1 MLHREITTIRSF
13 RNNENSI
20 DMDNKFTWPPLY
32 EELAKA
38 LLRYKEDRTALGQWI
53 YEDLGKVTR
62 TDGQSLVAYLK
73 QKDGSRI
80 IDIDPFSVFAIFN
93 RSTSWENRTE
103 LLNHFKKYFGLT
115 KDIPTDFNGIPTV
128 DPRRSFFFSWKS
140 DNSKVIHDL
149 WQLFEEVIS
158 DHDISEA
165 FDQVLENGMPKYSL
179 TMCLF
184 WICPEKY
191 LALDS
196 RNRSYLESFGFPNE
210 FPKFNYDEY
219 SNLMTKVQK
228 KINNGDVPC
237 SSFLEL
243 SLCAWKTATTS
254 PNVWMWSGGTETFLQ
269 DTLKVGS
276 SAKGLVDFKAC
287 DSKESLRKAYRAAA
301 GNTDVKIPN
310 SYWDFMSRVKPN
322 DIVVVFSSQKQSGSQ
337 FHLLYGWGRFTSE
350 CFYKNEEENPL
361 QRTVEWNIPYLKT
374 PVIDKKTKNSI
385 FFHLVEGIE
394 ADNIIRLLGINC
406 DGGAPRNSINPNYWL
421 VGYTFGS
428 NSSQFDRF
436 IKSSIW
442 EGHFNDDSTNDQNLL
457 KQAKT
462 IKKGDVLILKSTS
475 TKGAKHDQPFLRVKA
490 VAVVLSDVNSS
501 KNDGYTSCVCNVQ
514 YYGVKDSDFDNPV
527 LASYRKTIHLADDK
541 AKPLV
546 DYANSLINP
555 THMPQLKYKEYIEL
569 LTEAHNLVLTGA
581 PGTGKTY
588 MAQAIAEEMGAVTK
602 FVQFHPAYDY
612 TDFVEGLRPIEKGD
626 GQMGFERKDGVFK
639 EFCRE
644 AIKNL
649 IDSEKSIESLTKEM
663 SWQEK
668 LDRFVED
675 AIEEGTKFKTVNGS
689 EFIISEI
696 KGHSIVIYNEQNEKT
711 TQVAINA
718 DEILELLTNEVPL
731 NIVRDIRNY
740 FNRKFGTQ
748 PDSYAFVITKAIRA
762 MKQKMPVVEANKI
775 DRKPFVF
782 IIDEINR
789 GEASKIFGELFYA
802 IDPGYRGKKDHLV
815 QTQYQNLVPETDTF
829 AKGFYVPEN
838 VYILATM
845 NDIDR
850 SVESMDFAMRRRF
863 AWKEVTPTDTEDML
877 DTLSCAKEAKATMNR
892 LNNVIAETEGLG
904 AAYMIGPSYF
914 LKLGENGGDFGK
926 LWKMDIEPLLKE
938 YLRGFRKADEII
950 DRFSKAFFNVKEK
963 TEDEAELIDEN

>member
-1 MLHREITTIRSF
+1 
-13 RNNENSI
+13 
-20 DMDNKFTWPPLY
+20 MDSKFTWVPLY
-32 EELAKA
+32 EELAQA
-38 LLRYKEDRTALGQWI
+38 LLRYKEDRTELVEWI

-62 TDGQSLVAYLK
+62 SDGQSLVAYLK
-73 QKDGSRI
+73 QKDGSKI
-80 IDIDPFSVFAIFN
+80 LDIDPFSVFAIFN
-93 RSTSWENRTE
+93 RNTSWGNRTE
-103 LLNHFKKYFGLT
+103 LLNHFKKKLGLT
-115 KDIPTDFNGIPTV
+115 LDIPTDFNGIPTV
-128 DPRRSFFFSWKS
+128 DARRSFFFSWKS

-149 WQLFEEVIS
+149 WQLFEKVISNHNIS

-196 RNRSYLESFGFPNE
+196 KNRSYLNSFGFPND
-210 FPKFNYDEY
+210 FPKFNYQEY
-219 SNLMTKVQK
+219 SDLLAKVQK
-228 KINNGDVPC
+228 KINNGDIPC
-237 SSFLEL
+237 SSFLDI
-243 SLCAWKTATTS
+243 SFRAWKTTTTT
-254 PNVWMWSGGTETFLQ
+254 PNVWMWNGGTETFLQ

-287 DSKESLRKAYRAAA
+287 DSKESLRNAYRAAA

-310 SYWDFMSRVKPN
+310 AYWDFMSRVKPN

-350 CFYKNEEENPL
+350 CFYKNEDDNPL

-374 PVIDKKTKNSI
+374 PVIDKKTKNSM

-394 ADNIIRLLGINC
+394 ADNIIRLLGIHSE
-406 DGGAPRNSINPNYWL
+406 RLS
-421 VGYTFGS
+421 
-428 NSSQFDRF
+428 
-436 IKSSIW
+436 SSI
-442 EGHFNDDSTNDQNLL
+442 
-457 KQAKT
+457 
-462 IKKGDVLILKSTS
+462 
-475 TKGAKHDQPFLRVKA
+475 
-490 VAVVLSDVNSS
+490 
-501 KNDGYTSCVCNVQ
+501 
-514 YYGVKDSDFDNPV
+514 
-527 LASYRKTIHLADDK
+527 
-541 AKPLV
+541 
-546 DYANSLINP
+546 INP
-555 THMPQLKYKEYIEL
+555 THIPQLKYKEYIDL
-569 LTEAHNLVLTGA
+569 LAEAHNLVLTGA

-602 FVQFHPAYDY
+602 FVQFHPSYDY

-626 GQMGFERKDGVFK
+626 GQLGFERKDGVFK

-649 IDSEKSIESLTKEM
+649 IDSKKSIESLTKEI

-675 AIEEGTKFKTVNGS
+675 SIEEGTKLKTVNGS
-689 EFIISEI
+689 EFEISEM
-696 KGHSIVIYNEQNEKT
+696 KGHTIVIHNEQNEKT
-711 TQVAINA
+711 TQVAVNA
-718 DEILELLTNEVPL
+718 DEILELLTNDVPL

-748 PDSYAFVITKAIRA
+748 PDSYAFVIAKAIRA
-762 MKQKMPVVEANKI
+762 MRQKMPVVEANKI

-789 GEASKIFGELFYA
+789 GEVSKIFGELFYA
-802 IDPGYRGKKDHLV
+802 IDPGYRGKKDYLV
-815 QTQYQNLVPETDTF
+815 QTQYQNLVPETDIF

-863 AWKEVTPTDTEDML
+863 TWKEVTPTDTEAML
-877 DTLSCAKEAKATMNR
+877 DTLSCANEAKATMNR

-904 AAYMIGPSYF
+904 ASYMIGPSYF
-914 LKLGENGGDFGK
+914 LKLGENGGDFLK
-926 LWKMDIEPLLKE
+926 LWKMNIEPLLKE

-950 DRFSKAFFNVKEK
+950 DRFSKAFFNVKED
-963 TEDEAELIDEN
+963 TATDQVELIDED

>member
-1 MLHREITTIRSF
+1 
-13 RNNENSI
+13 
-20 DMDNKFTWPPLY
+20 MDSKFTWVPLY
-32 EELAKA
+32 EELAQA
-38 LLRYKEDRTALGQWI
+38 LLRYKEDRTELVEWI

-62 TDGQSLVAYLK
+62 ADGQSLVAYLK

-93 RSTSWENRTE
+93 RSTSWENRTK
-103 LLNHFKKYFGLT
+103 LLTHFKKKFRLT
-115 KDIPTDFNGIPTV
+115 STIPSDFNGIPIV
-128 DPRRSFFFSWKS
+128 DARRSFFFSWKS

-149 WQLFEEVIS
+149 WQLFEMVIS

-219 SNLMTKVQK
+219 SNLLAKVQK
-228 KINNGDVPC
+228 KINNGDIPC

-243 SLCAWKTATTS
+243 SLFAWKTATTT
-254 PNVWMWSGGTETFLQ
+254 PNV
-269 DTLKVGS
+269 
-276 SAKGLVDFKAC
+276 
-287 DSKESLRKAYRAAA
+287 
-301 GNTDVKIPN
+301 
-310 SYWDFMSRVKPN
+310 
-322 DIVVVFSSQKQSGSQ
+322 
-337 FHLLYGWGRFTSE
+337 
-350 CFYKNEEENPL
+350 
-361 QRTVEWNIPYLKT
+361 
-374 PVIDKKTKNSI
+374 
-385 FFHLVEGIE
+385 
-394 ADNIIRLLGINC
+394 
-406 DGGAPRNSINPNYWL
+406 WL
-421 VGYTFGS
+421 VGYTFS
-428 NSSQFDRF
+428 DSSQFDRF
-436 IKSSIW
+436 VENSIW
-442 EGHFNDDSTNDQNLL
+442 EGHFNDNSTNDQKLL
-457 KQAKT
+457 TLATT
-462 IKKGDVLILKSTS
+462 IKKGDILILKSTS

-514 YYGVKDSDFDNPV
+514 YYGIKDSDFDNPV

-555 THMPQLKYKEYIEL
+555 THMPQLKYKEYIDL
-569 LTEAHNLVLTGA
+569 LTEAHNLVFTGA
-581 PGTGKTY
+581 PGTGKTH

-602 FVQFHPAYDY
+602 FVQFHPSYDY

-626 GQMGFERKDGVFK
+626 GQLGFERKDGVFK

-675 AIEEGTKFKTVNGS
+675 SIEEGTKFKTVNGS

-696 KGHSIVIYNEQNEKT
+696 KNHSIVIHNEQNEKT
-711 TQVAINA
+711 TQVAVNA

-740 FNRKFGTQ
+740 FSRKFGTQ
-748 PDSYAFVITKAIRA
+748 PDSYAFVIAKAIRA
-762 MKQKMPVVEANKI
+762 MRQKMPVVEANKI

-802 IDPGYRGKKDHLV
+802 IDPGYRGKKDYLV
-815 QTQYQNLVPETDTF
+815 QTQYQNLVPETDIF

-863 AWKEVTPTDTEDML
+863 TWKEVTPTDTEAML
-877 DTLSCAKEAKATMNR
+877 DALPCAKEAKATMNR
-892 LNNVIAETEGLG
+892 LNNAIEETDGLG

-914 LKLGENGGDFGK
+914 LKLGENGCDFLK
-926 LWKMDIEPLLKE
+926 LWKMNIEPLLKE

-950 DRFSKAFFNVKEK
+950 DRFNKSYFNTKED
-963 TEDEAELIDEN
+963 TATDQVELIDED

>member
-1 MLHREITTIRSF
+1 
-13 RNNENSI
+13 
-20 DMDNKFTWPPLY
+20 MDNKFTWTPLY
-32 EELAKA
+32 KELAES
-38 LLRYKEDRTALGQWI
+38 LLRYKEDRTALVQWI
-53 YEDLGKVTR
+53 YEDLGKVSTF
-62 TDGQSLVAYLK
+62 GKQSPVAYLK

-80 IDIDPFSVFAIFN
+80 IDIDPFSVVAIFN
-93 RSTSWENRTE
+93 RNISWDNRTE
-103 LLNHFKKYFGLT
+103 LLKHFKNKFGL
-115 KDIPTDFNGIPTV
+115 ISEFPTDFNGIPTV
-128 DPRRSFFFSWKS
+128 DARRSFFFSWKS

-149 WQLFEEVIS
+149 WQLFEKVIS
-158 DHDISEA
+158 NHDISEA

-219 SNLMTKVQK
+219 SNLMAKVQK
-228 KINNGDVPC
+228 KINNGDIPC

-243 SLCAWKTATTS
+243 SLCAWKTATTT

-287 DSKESLRKAYRAAA
+287 DSKESLRNAYRAAA

-310 SYWDFMSRVKPN
+310 AYWDFMSRVKPN

-350 CFYKNEEENPL
+350 CFYKKEEENPL
-361 QRTVEWNIPYLKT
+361 QRTVEWNFPYPET
-374 PVIDKKTKNSI
+374 PVIDKKTKNSL

-394 ADNIIRLLGINC
+394 ADNIIRLLGIHSE
-406 DGGAPRNSINPNYWL
+406 RLS
-421 VGYTFGS
+421 
-428 NSSQFDRF
+428 
-436 IKSSIW
+436 SSI
-442 EGHFNDDSTNDQNLL
+442 
-457 KQAKT
+457 
-462 IKKGDVLILKSTS
+462 
-475 TKGAKHDQPFLRVKA
+475 
-490 VAVVLSDVNSS
+490 
-501 KNDGYTSCVCNVQ
+501 
-514 YYGVKDSDFDNPV
+514 
-527 LASYRKTIHLADDK
+527 
-541 AKPLV
+541 
-546 DYANSLINP
+546 INH
-555 THMPQLKYKEYIEL
+555 THIPQLKYKEYIDL
-569 LTEAHNLVLTGA
+569 LAEAHNLVLTGA

-602 FVQFHPAYDY
+602 FVQFHPSYDY

-626 GQMGFERKDGVFK
+626 GQLGFERKDGVFK

-649 IDSEKSIESLTKEM
+649 IDSKKSIESLTKEI

-668 LDRFVED
+668 IERFVED
-675 AIEEGTKFKTVNGS
+675 SIEEGTKLKTVNGS
-689 EFIISEI
+689 EFEISEM
-696 KGHSIVIYNEQNEKT
+696 KGNTIVIHNEENEKT
-711 TQVAINA
+711 TQVAVNA
-718 DEILELLTNEVPL
+718 DEILELLTNDVPL
-731 NIVRDIRNY
+731 NIVLDIRNY

-748 PDSYAFVITKAIRA
+748 PDSYAFVIAKTIRA
-762 MKQKMPVVEANKI
+762 MRQKMPVVEANKI

-789 GEASKIFGELFYA
+789 GEVSKIFGELFYA
-802 IDPGYRGKKDHLV
+802 IDPGYRGKKDYLV
-815 QTQYQNLVPETDTF
+815 QTQYQNLVPETDIF

-863 AWKEVTPTDTEDML
+863 TWKDVTPTDTEAML
-877 DTLSCAKEAKATMNR
+877 DTLSCANEAKATMNR

-904 AAYMIGPSYF
+904 ASYMIGPSYF
-914 LKLGENGGDFGK
+914 LKLGENGGDFLK
-926 LWKMDIEPLLKE
+926 LWKMNIEPLLKE

-950 DRFSKAFFNVKEK
+950 DRFSKAFFNVKED
-963 TEDEAELIDEN
+963 TATDQVELIDED

>member
-1 MLHREITTIRSF
+1 
-13 RNNENSI
+13 
-20 DMDNKFTWPPLY
+20 MDSKFTWVPLY
-32 EELAKA
+32 EELAQA
-38 LLRYKEDRTALGQWI
+38 LLRYKEDRTELVGWI

-62 TDGQSLVAYLK
+62 SDGQSLVAYLK
-73 QKDGSRI
+73 QKDGSKI
-80 IDIDPFSVFAIFN
+80 LDIDPFSVFAIFN
-93 RSTSWENRTE
+93 RNTSWGNRTE
-103 LLNHFKKYFGLT
+103 LLNHFKKKLGLT
-115 KDIPTDFNGIPTV
+115 LDIPTDFNGIPTV
-128 DPRRSFFFSWKS
+128 DARRSFFFSWKS

-149 WQLFEEVIS
+149 WQLFEKVIS
-158 DHDISEA
+158 NHNISEA

-196 RNRSYLESFGFPNE
+196 KNRSYLNSFGFPND
-210 FPKFNYDEY
+210 FPKFNYQEY
-219 SNLMTKVQK
+219 SDLLAKVQK
-228 KINNGDVPC
+228 KINNGDIPC
-237 SSFLEL
+237 SSFLDI
-243 SLCAWKTATTS
+243 SFRAWKTTTTT
-254 PNVWMWSGGTETFLQ
+254 PKVWMWNGGTETFLQ

-287 DSKESLRKAYRAAA
+287 DSKESLRNAYRAAA

-310 SYWDFMSRVKPN
+310 AYWDFMSRVKPN

-350 CFYKNEEENPL
+350 CFYKNEDDNPL

-374 PVIDKKTKNSI
+374 PVIDKKTKNSM

-394 ADNIIRLLGINC
+394 ADNIIRLLGIHSE
-406 DGGAPRNSINPNYWL
+406 RLS
-421 VGYTFGS
+421 
-428 NSSQFDRF
+428 
-436 IKSSIW
+436 SSI
-442 EGHFNDDSTNDQNLL
+442 
-457 KQAKT
+457 
-462 IKKGDVLILKSTS
+462 
-475 TKGAKHDQPFLRVKA
+475 
-490 VAVVLSDVNSS
+490 
-501 KNDGYTSCVCNVQ
+501 
-514 YYGVKDSDFDNPV
+514 
-527 LASYRKTIHLADDK
+527 
-541 AKPLV
+541 
-546 DYANSLINP
+546 INP
-555 THMPQLKYKEYIEL
+555 THIPQLKHKEYIDL
-569 LTEAHNLVLTGA
+569 LAEAHNLVLTGA

-602 FVQFHPAYDY
+602 FVQFHPSYDY

-626 GQMGFERKDGVFK
+626 GQLGFERKDGVFK

-649 IDSEKSIESLTKEM
+649 IDSKKSIESLTKEI

-675 AIEEGTKFKTVNGS
+675 SIEEGTKLKTVNGS
-689 EFIISEI
+689 EFEISEM
-696 KGHSIVIYNEQNEKT
+696 KGHTIVIHNEQNEKT
-711 TQVAINA
+711 TQVAVNA
-718 DEILELLTNEVPL
+718 DEILELLTNDVPL

-748 PDSYAFVITKAIRA
+748 PDSYAFVIAKAIRA
-762 MKQKMPVVEANKI
+762 MRQKMPVVEANKI

-789 GEASKIFGELFYA
+789 GEVSKIFGELFYA
-802 IDPGYRGKKDHLV
+802 IDPGYRGKKDYLV
-815 QTQYQNLVPETDTF
+815 QTQYQNLVPETDIF

-863 AWKEVTPTDTEDML
+863 TWKEVTPTDTEAML
-877 DTLSCAKEAKATMNR
+877 DTLSCANEAKATMNR

-904 AAYMIGPSYF
+904 ASYMIGPSYF
-914 LKLGENGGDFGK
+914 LKLGENGGDFLK
-926 LWKMDIEPLLKE
+926 LWKMNIEPLLKE

-950 DRFSKAFFNVKEK
+950 DRFSKAFFNVKED
-963 TEDEAELIDEN
+963 TATDQVELIDED

>member
-1 MLHREITTIRSF
+1 
-13 RNNENSI
+13 
-20 DMDNKFTWPPLY
+20 MDSKFTWVPLY
-32 EELAKA
+32 EELAQA
-38 LLRYKEDRTALGQWI
+38 LLRYKEDRTELVEWI
-53 YEDLGKVTR
+53 YEDLSKVTR
-62 TDGQSLVAYLK
+62 ADGQSLVAYLK

-80 IDIDPFSVFAIFN
+80 FDIDPFSVFAIFN
-93 RSTSWENRTE
+93 RSTSWDNRTE
-103 LLNHFKKYFGLT
+103 LLTHFKKKFRLT
-115 KDIPTDFNGIPTV
+115 STIPSDFNGIPTV
-128 DPRRSFFFSWKS
+128 DARRSFFFSWKS
-140 DNSKVIHDL
+140 DNNKVIHDL
-149 WQLFEEVIS
+149 WQLFEKVIS
-158 DHDISEA
+158 NHDISEA

-196 RNRSYLESFGFPNE
+196 KNRSYLESFGFPNE

-228 KINNGDVPC
+228 KINNEDIPC

-243 SLCAWKTATTS
+243 SLCAWKTATT
-254 PNVWMWSGGTETFLQ
+254 TT
-269 DTLKVGS
+269 KV
-276 SAKGLVDFKAC
+276 
-287 DSKESLRKAYRAAA
+287 
-301 GNTDVKIPN
+301 
-310 SYWDFMSRVKPN
+310 
-322 DIVVVFSSQKQSGSQ
+322 
-337 FHLLYGWGRFTSE
+337 
-350 CFYKNEEENPL
+350 
-361 QRTVEWNIPYLKT
+361 
-374 PVIDKKTKNSI
+374 
-385 FFHLVEGIE
+385 
-394 ADNIIRLLGINC
+394 
-406 DGGAPRNSINPNYWL
+406 WL
-421 VGYTFGS
+421 VGYTFS
-428 NSSQFDRF
+428 DSSQFDRF
-436 IKSSIW
+436 VENSIW
-442 EGHFNDDSTNDQNLL
+442 EGHFNDNSINDQKLL
-457 KQAKT
+457 TLAST

-475 TKGAKHDQPFLRVKA
+475 TNGAKHDQPFLRVKA
-490 VAVVLSDVNSS
+490 VAVVLSDVTSS

-514 YYGVKDSDFDNPV
+514 YYGIKDCDFDNPV
-527 LASYRKTIHLADDK
+527 LASYRKNIHLADYK
-541 AKPLV
+541 AKALV

-555 THMPQLKYKEYIEL
+555 THMPQFKYKEYIDL
-569 LTEAHNLVLTGA
+569 LKEAHNLVLTGA

-588 MAQAIAEEMGAVTK
+588 MAQAIAKEMGAVTK
-602 FVQFHPAYDY
+602 FVQFHPSYDY
-612 TDFVEGLRPIEKGD
+612 TDFVEGLRPIERSD

-649 IDSEKSIESLTKEM
+649 IDSKKSIESLTKEI

-675 AIEEGTKFKTVNGS
+675 SIEEGTKFKTVNGS

-696 KGHSIVIYNEQNEKT
+696 KSHSIVIHNEQNEKT
-711 TQVAINA
+711 TQVAVNA

-762 MKQKMPVVEANKI
+762 MRQKMPVVEANKI

-802 IDPGYRGKKDHLV
+802 IDPGYRGKKDYLV
-815 QTQYQNLVPETDTF
+815 QTQYQNLVPETDMF

-850 SVESMDFAMRRRF
+850 SVESMDFAMHRRF
-863 AWKEVTPTDTEDML
+863 TWKEVTPTDTEAML
-877 DTLSCAKEAKATMNR
+877 DTLPCANEAKATMNR

-914 LKLGENGGDFGK
+914 LKLGENGGDFLK
-926 LWKMDIEPLLKE
+926 LWKMNIEPLLKE

-950 DRFSKAFFNVKEK
+950 DRFNKSYFNTKED
-963 TEDEAELIDEN
+963 TATDQVELIDED

>member
-1 MLHREITTIRSF
+1 
-13 RNNENSI
+13 
-20 DMDNKFTWPPLY
+20 MDSKFTWVPLY
-32 EELAKA
+32 EELAQA
-38 LLRYKEDRTALGQWI
+38 LLRYKEDRTELVEWI
-53 YEDLGKVTR
+53 YGDLGKVTR
-62 TDGQSLVAYLK
+62 SDGQSLVAYLK

-103 LLNHFKKYFGLT
+103 LLTHFKKKFRLT
-115 KDIPTDFNGIPTV
+115 STIPTDFNGIPTV
-128 DPRRSFFFSWKS
+128 DARRSFFFSWKS

-149 WQLFEEVIS
+149 WQLFEKVIS

-219 SNLMTKVQK
+219 SNLMAKVQK
-228 KINNGDVPC
+228 KINNGDIPC

-243 SLCAWKTATTS
+243 SLCAWKTATTT
-254 PNVWMWSGGTETFLQ
+254 PNVWMWSGGTESFLQ

-287 DSKESLRKAYRAAA
+287 DSKESLRNAYRAAA

-310 SYWDFMSRVKPN
+310 AYWDFMSRVKPN

-350 CFYKNEEENPL
+350 CFYKNEDDNPL

-374 PVIDKKTKNSI
+374 PVIDKKTKNSM

-394 ADNIIRLLGINC
+394 ADNIIRLLGIHSE
-406 DGGAPRNSINPNYWL
+406 RLS
-421 VGYTFGS
+421 
-428 NSSQFDRF
+428 
-436 IKSSIW
+436 SSI
-442 EGHFNDDSTNDQNLL
+442 
-457 KQAKT
+457 
-462 IKKGDVLILKSTS
+462 
-475 TKGAKHDQPFLRVKA
+475 
-490 VAVVLSDVNSS
+490 
-501 KNDGYTSCVCNVQ
+501 
-514 YYGVKDSDFDNPV
+514 
-527 LASYRKTIHLADDK
+527 
-541 AKPLV
+541 
-546 DYANSLINP
+546 INP
-555 THMPQLKYKEYIEL
+555 THIPQLKYKEYIDL
-569 LTEAHNLVLTGA
+569 LAEAHNLVLTGA

-602 FVQFHPAYDY
+602 FVQFHPSYDY

-626 GQMGFERKDGVFK
+626 GQLGFERKDGVFK

-649 IDSEKSIESLTKEM
+649 IDSKKSIESLTKEI

-675 AIEEGTKFKTVNGS
+675 SIEEGTKLKTVNGS
-689 EFIISEI
+689 EFEISEM
-696 KGHSIVIYNEQNEKT
+696 KGHTIVIHNEQNEKT
-711 TQVAINA
+711 TQVAVNA
-718 DEILELLTNEVPL
+718 DEILELLTNDVPL

-748 PDSYAFVITKAIRA
+748 PDSYAFVIAKTIRA
-762 MKQKMPVVEANKI
+762 MRQKMPVVEANKI

-789 GEASKIFGELFYA
+789 GEVSKIFGELFYA
-802 IDPGYRGKKDHLV
+802 IDPGYRGKKDYLV
-815 QTQYQNLVPETDTF
+815 QTQYQNLVPETDIF

-863 AWKEVTPTDTEDML
+863 TWKEVTPTDTEAML
-877 DTLSCAKEAKATMNR
+877 DTLSCANEAKATMNR

-904 AAYMIGPSYF
+904 ASYMIGPSYF
-914 LKLGENGGDFGK
+914 LKLGENGGDFLK
-926 LWKMDIEPLLKE
+926 LWKMNIEPLLKE

>member
-1 MLHREITTIRSF
+1 
-13 RNNENSI
+13 
-20 DMDNKFTWPPLY
+20 MDSKFTWVPLY
-32 EELAKA
+32 EELAQA
-38 LLRYKEDRTALGQWI
+38 LLRYKEDRTELVEWI

-62 TDGQSLVAYLK
+62 ADGQSLVAYLK

-93 RSTSWENRTE
+93 RSTSWENRTK
-103 LLNHFKKYFGLT
+103 LLTHFKKKFRLT
-115 KDIPTDFNGIPTV
+115 STTPSDFNGIPTV
-128 DPRRSFFFSWKS
+128 DARRSFFFSWKS

-149 WQLFEEVIS
+149 WQLFEKVIS

-219 SNLMTKVQK
+219 SNLLAKVQK
-228 KINNGDVPC
+228 KINNGDIPC

-243 SLCAWKTATTS
+243 SLFAWKTATTT
-254 PNVWMWSGGTETFLQ
+254 PNV
-269 DTLKVGS
+269 
-276 SAKGLVDFKAC
+276 
-287 DSKESLRKAYRAAA
+287 
-301 GNTDVKIPN
+301 
-310 SYWDFMSRVKPN
+310 
-322 DIVVVFSSQKQSGSQ
+322 
-337 FHLLYGWGRFTSE
+337 
-350 CFYKNEEENPL
+350 
-361 QRTVEWNIPYLKT
+361 
-374 PVIDKKTKNSI
+374 
-385 FFHLVEGIE
+385 
-394 ADNIIRLLGINC
+394 
-406 DGGAPRNSINPNYWL
+406 WL
-421 VGYTFGS
+421 VGYTFS
-428 NSSQFDRF
+428 DSSQFDRF
-436 IKSSIW
+436 VENSIW
-442 EGHFNDDSTNDQNLL
+442 EGHFNDNSTNDQKLL
-457 KQAKT
+457 TLATT
-462 IKKGDVLILKSTS
+462 IKKGDILILKSTS

-514 YYGVKDSDFDNPV
+514 YYGIKDSDFDNPV

-555 THMPQLKYKEYIEL
+555 THMPQLKYKECIDL
-569 LTEAHNLVLTGA
+569 LTEAHNLVFTGA
-581 PGTGKTY
+581 PGTGKTH

-602 FVQFHPAYDY
+602 FVQFHPSYDY

-626 GQMGFERKDGVFK
+626 GQLGFERKDGVFK

-675 AIEEGTKFKTVNGS
+675 SIEEGTKFKTVNGS

-696 KGHSIVIYNEQNEKT
+696 KNHSIVIHNEQNEKT
-711 TQVAINA
+711 TQVAVNA

-740 FNRKFGTQ
+740 FSRKFGTQ
-748 PDSYAFVITKAIRA
+748 PDSYAFVIAKAIRA
-762 MKQKMPVVEANKI
+762 MRQKMPVVEANKI

-802 IDPGYRGKKDHLV
+802 IDPGYRGKKDYLV
-815 QTQYQNLVPETDTF
+815 QTQYQNLVPETDIF

-863 AWKEVTPTDTEDML
+863 TWKEVTPTDTEAML
-877 DTLSCAKEAKATMNR
+877 DALPCAKEAKATMNR
-892 LNNVIAETEGLG
+892 LNNAIEETDGLG

-914 LKLGENGGDFGK
+914 LKLGENGCDFLK
-926 LWKMDIEPLLKE
+926 LWKMNIEPLLKE

-950 DRFSKAFFNVKEK
+950 DRFNKSYFNTKED
-963 TEDEAELIDEN
+963 TATDQVELIDED

>member
-1 MLHREITTIRSF
+1 
-13 RNNENSI
+13 
-20 DMDNKFTWPPLY
+20 MDNKFTWTPLY
-32 EELAKA
+32 KELAES
-38 LLRYKEDRTALGQWI
+38 LLRYKEDRTALVQWI
-53 YEDLGKVTR
+53 YEDLGKVSTF
-62 TDGQSLVAYLK
+62 GKQSLVAYLK

-80 IDIDPFSVFAIFN
+80 IDIDPFSVVAIFN
-93 RSTSWENRTE
+93 RNISWDNRTE
-103 LLNHFKKYFGLT
+103 LLKHFKNKFGL
-115 KDIPTDFNGIPTV
+115 ISEFPTDFNGIPTV
-128 DPRRSFFFSWKS
+128 DARRSFFFSWKS

-149 WQLFEEVIS
+149 WQLFEKVIS
-158 DHDISEA
+158 NHDISEA

-219 SNLMTKVQK
+219 SNLMAKVQK
-228 KINNGDVPC
+228 KINNGDIPC

-243 SLCAWKTATTS
+243 SLCAWKTATTT

-287 DSKESLRKAYRAAA
+287 DSKESLRNAYRAAA

-310 SYWDFMSRVKPN
+310 AYWDFMSRVKSN

-350 CFYKNEEENPL
+350 CFYKKEEENPL
-361 QRTVEWNIPYLKT
+361 QRTVEWNFPYPET
-374 PVIDKKTKNSI
+374 PVIDKKTKNSL

-394 ADNIIRLLGINC
+394 ADNIIRLLGIHSE
-406 DGGAPRNSINPNYWL
+406 RLS
-421 VGYTFGS
+421 
-428 NSSQFDRF
+428 
-436 IKSSIW
+436 SSI
-442 EGHFNDDSTNDQNLL
+442 
-457 KQAKT
+457 
-462 IKKGDVLILKSTS
+462 
-475 TKGAKHDQPFLRVKA
+475 
-490 VAVVLSDVNSS
+490 
-501 KNDGYTSCVCNVQ
+501 
-514 YYGVKDSDFDNPV
+514 
-527 LASYRKTIHLADDK
+527 
-541 AKPLV
+541 
-546 DYANSLINP
+546 INH
-555 THMPQLKYKEYIEL
+555 THIPQLKYKEYIDL
-569 LTEAHNLVLTGA
+569 LAEAHNLVLTGA

-602 FVQFHPAYDY
+602 FVQFHPSYDY

-626 GQMGFERKDGVFK
+626 GQLGFERKDGVFK

-649 IDSEKSIESLTKEM
+649 IDSKKSIESLTKEI

-668 LDRFVED
+668 LERFVED
-675 AIEEGTKFKTVNGS
+675 SIEEGTKLKTVNGS
-689 EFIISEI
+689 EFEISEM
-696 KGHSIVIYNEQNEKT
+696 KGNTIVIHNEQNEKT
-711 TQVAINA
+711 TQVAVNA
-718 DEILELLTNEVPL
+718 DEILELLTNDVPL

-748 PDSYAFVITKAIRA
+748 PDSYAFVIAKTIRA
-762 MKQKMPVVEANKI
+762 MRQKMPVVEANKI

-789 GEASKIFGELFYA
+789 GEVSKIFGELFYA
-802 IDPGYRGKKDHLV
+802 IDPGYRGKKDYLV
-815 QTQYQNLVPETDTF
+815 QTQYQNLVPETDIF

-863 AWKEVTPTDTEDML
+863 TWKDVTPTDTEAML
-877 DTLSCAKEAKATMNR
+877 DTLSCANEAKATMNR

-904 AAYMIGPSYF
+904 ASYMIGPSYF
-914 LKLGENGGDFGK
+914 LKLGENGGDFLK
-926 LWKMDIEPLLKE
+926 LWKMNIEPLLKE

-950 DRFSKAFFNVKEK
+950 DRFSKAFFNVKED
-963 TEDEAELIDEN
+963 TATDQVELIDED

>member
-1 MLHREITTIRSF
+1 
-13 RNNENSI
+13 
-20 DMDNKFTWPPLY
+20 MDSKFTWVPLY
-32 EELAKA
+32 EELAQA
-38 LLRYKEDRTALGQWI
+38 LLRYKEDRTELVEWI
-53 YEDLGKVTR
+53 YGDLGKVTR
-62 TDGQSLVAYLK
+62 SDGQSLVAYLK

-93 RSTSWENRTE
+93 RNTSWGNRTE
-103 LLNHFKKYFGLT
+103 LLNHFKKKLGLNL
-115 KDIPTDFNGIPTV
+115 DIPTDFNGIPTV
-128 DPRRSFFFSWKS
+128 DARRSFFFSWKS

-149 WQLFEEVIS
+149 WQLFEKVIS
-158 DHDISEA
+158 NHDISEA

-196 RNRSYLESFGFPNE
+196 KNRSHLNSFGFPND
-210 FPKFNYDEY
+210 FPKFNYQEY
-219 SNLMTKVQK
+219 SDLLAKVQK
-228 KINNGDVPC
+228 KINNGDIPC
-237 SSFLEL
+237 SSFLDI
-243 SLCAWKTATTS
+243 SFRAWKTTTTT

-310 SYWDFMSRVKPN
+310 AYWDFMSRVKPN

-350 CFYKNEEENPL
+350 CFYKKEEENPL

-374 PVIDKKTKNSI
+374 PVIDKKTKNSM

-394 ADNIIRLLGINC
+394 ADNIIRLLGIHSE
-406 DGGAPRNSINPNYWL
+406 RLS
-421 VGYTFGS
+421 
-428 NSSQFDRF
+428 
-436 IKSSIW
+436 SSI
-442 EGHFNDDSTNDQNLL
+442 
-457 KQAKT
+457 
-462 IKKGDVLILKSTS
+462 
-475 TKGAKHDQPFLRVKA
+475 
-490 VAVVLSDVNSS
+490 
-501 KNDGYTSCVCNVQ
+501 
-514 YYGVKDSDFDNPV
+514 
-527 LASYRKTIHLADDK
+527 
-541 AKPLV
+541 
-546 DYANSLINP
+546 INP
-555 THMPQLKYKEYIEL
+555 THIPQLKYKEYIDL
-569 LTEAHNLVLTGA
+569 LAEAHNLVLTGA

-602 FVQFHPAYDY
+602 FVQFHPSYDY

-626 GQMGFERKDGVFK
+626 GQLGFERKDGVFK

-649 IDSEKSIESLTKEM
+649 IDSKKSIESLTKEI

-675 AIEEGTKFKTVNGS
+675 SIEEGTKLKTVNGS
-689 EFIISEI
+689 EFEISEM
-696 KGHSIVIYNEQNEKT
+696 KGHTIVIHNEQNEKT
-711 TQVAINA
+711 TQVAVNA
-718 DEILELLTNEVPL
+718 DEILELLTNDVPL

-748 PDSYAFVITKAIRA
+748 PDSYAFVIAKAIRA
-762 MKQKMPVVEANKI
+762 MRQKMPVVEANKI

-789 GEASKIFGELFYA
+789 GEVSKIFGELFYA
-802 IDPGYRGKKDHLV
+802 IDPGYRGKKDYLV
-815 QTQYQNLVPETDTF
+815 QTQYQNLVPETDIF

-863 AWKEVTPTDTEDML
+863 TWKEVTPTDTEAML
-877 DTLSCAKEAKATMNR
+877 DTLSCANEAKATMNR

-904 AAYMIGPSYF
+904 ASYMIGPSYF
-914 LKLGENGGDFGK
+914 LKLGENGGDFLK
-926 LWKMDIEPLLKE
+926 LWKMNIEPLLKE

-950 DRFSKAFFNVKEK
+950 DRFSKAFFNVKED
-963 TEDEAELIDEN
+963 TATDQVELIDED

>member
-1 MLHREITTIRSF
+1 M
-13 RNNENSI
+13 NS
-20 DMDNKFTWPPLY
+20 KFTWVPLY
-32 EELAKA
+32 EELAQA
-38 LLRYKEDRTALGQWI
+38 LLRYKEDRTELVEWI

-62 TDGQSLVAYLK
+62 SDGQSLVAYLK
-73 QKDGSRI
+73 QKDGSKI
-80 IDIDPFSVFAIFN
+80 LDIDPFSVFAIFN
-93 RSTSWENRTE
+93 RNTSWSNRTE
-103 LLNHFKKYFGLT
+103 LLNHFKKKLGLT
-115 KDIPTDFNGIPTV
+115 LDIPTDFNGIPAV
-128 DPRRSFFFSWKS
+128 DARRSFFFSWKS

-149 WQLFEEVIS
+149 WQLFEKVIS
-158 DHDISEA
+158 NHNISEA

-191 LALDS
+191 IALDS

-219 SNLMTKVQK
+219 SNLMAKVQK
-228 KINNGDVPC
+228 KINNGDIPC

-243 SLCAWKTATTS
+243 SLCAWKTATTM

-310 SYWDFMSRVKPN
+310 AYWDFMSRVKPN

-350 CFYKNEEENPL
+350 CFYKKEEENPL
-361 QRTVEWNIPYLKT
+361 QRTVEWNFPYPEA
-374 PVIDKKTKNSI
+374 PVIDKKTKNSL

-394 ADNIIRLLGINC
+394 ADNIIRLLGIHSE
-406 DGGAPRNSINPNYWL
+406 RLS
-421 VGYTFGS
+421 
-428 NSSQFDRF
+428 
-436 IKSSIW
+436 SSI
-442 EGHFNDDSTNDQNLL
+442 
-457 KQAKT
+457 
-462 IKKGDVLILKSTS
+462 
-475 TKGAKHDQPFLRVKA
+475 
-490 VAVVLSDVNSS
+490 
-501 KNDGYTSCVCNVQ
+501 
-514 YYGVKDSDFDNPV
+514 
-527 LASYRKTIHLADDK
+527 
-541 AKPLV
+541 
-546 DYANSLINP
+546 INP
-555 THMPQLKYKEYIEL
+555 THIPQLKYKEYIDL
-569 LTEAHNLVLTGA
+569 LAEAHNLVLTGA

-588 MAQAIAEEMGAVTK
+588 MVQAIAEEMGAVTK
-602 FVQFHPAYDY
+602 FVQFHPSYDY

-626 GQMGFERKDGVFK
+626 GQLGFERKDGVFK

-649 IDSEKSIESLTKEM
+649 IDSKKSIESLTKEI

-675 AIEEGTKFKTVNGS
+675 SIEEGTKLKTVNGS
-689 EFIISEI
+689 EFEISEM
-696 KGHSIVIYNEQNEKT
+696 KGHTIVIHNEQNEKT
-711 TQVAINA
+711 TQVAVNA
-718 DEILELLTNEVPL
+718 DEILELLTNDVPL

-748 PDSYAFVITKAIRA
+748 PDSYAFVIAKAIRA
-762 MKQKMPVVEANKI
+762 MRQKMPVVEANKI

-789 GEASKIFGELFYA
+789 GEVSKIFGELFYA
-802 IDPGYRGKKDHLV
+802 IDPGYRGKKDYLV
-815 QTQYQNLVPETDTF
+815 QTQYQNLVPETDIF

-863 AWKEVTPTDTEDML
+863 TWKEVTPTDTEAML
-877 DTLSCAKEAKATMNR
+877 DTLSCVNEAKATMNR

-904 AAYMIGPSYF
+904 ASYMIGPSYF
-914 LKLGENGGDFGK
+914 LKLGENGGDFLK
-926 LWKMDIEPLLKE
+926 LWKMNIEPLLKE

-950 DRFSKAFFNVKEK
+950 DRFSKAFFNVKED
-963 TEDEAELIDEN
+963 TATDQVELIDED

>member
-1 MLHREITTIRSF
+1 
-13 RNNENSI
+13 
-20 DMDNKFTWPPLY
+20 MDNKFTWPPLY

-38 LLRYKEDRTALGQWI
+38 LLRYKEDRTALVQWI
-53 YEDLGKVTR
+53 YDDLGKVTR

-103 LLNHFKKYFGLT
+103 LLNHFKKNFGLAE
-115 KDIPTDFNGIPTV
+115 DIPTDFNGIPTV
-128 DPRRSFFFSWKS
+128 DARRSFFFSWKS

-184 WICPEKY
+184 WIYPKKY
-191 LALDS
+191 LSLDS

-228 KINNGDVPC
+228 KINNGDIPC

-254 PNVWMWSGGTETFLQ
+254 PKVWMWSGGTETFLQ
-269 DTLKVGS
+269 ASLKVGS
-276 SAKGLVDFKAC
+276 SAKGLVDFKAY

-310 SYWDFMSRVKPN
+310 AYWDFMSRVKPN

-350 CFYKNEEENPL
+350 CFYKNEDDNPL

-374 PVIDKKTKNSI
+374 PITDKKTKNSI

-394 ADNIIRLLGINC
+394 ADNIVRLLGIH
-406 DGGAPRNSINPNYWL
+406 SEKL
-421 VGYTFGS
+421 S
-428 NSSQFDRF
+428 
-436 IKSSIW
+436 SSI
-442 EGHFNDDSTNDQNLL
+442 
-457 KQAKT
+457 
-462 IKKGDVLILKSTS
+462 
-475 TKGAKHDQPFLRVKA
+475 
-490 VAVVLSDVNSS
+490 
-501 KNDGYTSCVCNVQ
+501 
-514 YYGVKDSDFDNPV
+514 
-527 LASYRKTIHLADDK
+527 
-541 AKPLV
+541 
-546 DYANSLINP
+546 INP
-555 THMPQLKYKEYIEL
+555 THMPQLKYKEYIDL
-569 LTEAHNLVLTGA
+569 LKEAHNLVLTGA

-602 FVQFHPAYDY
+602 FVQFHPSYDY

-626 GQMGFERKDGVFK
+626 AQMGFERKDGAFK

-675 AIEEGTKFKTVNGS
+675 SIENGTKFKTVNGS

-696 KGHSIVIYNEQNEKT
+696 KSHSIVIHNEQNEKT
-711 TQVAINA
+711 TQVAVNA

-815 QTQYQNLVPETDTF
+815 QTQYQNLVPETDMF

-863 AWKEVTPTDTEDML
+863 TWKEVTPTDTEDML

-892 LNNVIAETEGLG
+892 LNNAIAETDGLG

-914 LKLGENGGDFGK
+914 LKLGENGGDFLK
-926 LWKMDIEPLLKE
+926 LWKMNMEPLLKE
-938 YLRGFRKADEII
+938 YLRGFRKANELL
-950 DRFSKAFFNVKEK
+950 DRFNKSYFNTKEE
-963 TEDEAELIDEN
+963 TATDQVELIDED

>member
-1 MLHREITTIRSF
+1 
-13 RNNENSI
+13 
-20 DMDNKFTWPPLY
+20 MDSKFTWVPLY
-32 EELAKA
+32 EELAQA
-38 LLRYKEDRTALGQWI
+38 LLRYKEDRTELVEWI
-53 YEDLGKVTR
+53 YGDLGKVTR
-62 TDGQSLVAYLK
+62 SDGQSLVAYLK

-80 IDIDPFSVFAIFN
+80 IDIDPFSVVAIFN
-93 RSTSWENRTE
+93 KNISWDNRTE
-103 LLNHFKKYFGLT
+103 LLKHFKNKFGL
-115 KDIPTDFNGIPTV
+115 ISEFPTDFNGIPTV
-128 DPRRSFFFSWKS
+128 DARRSFFFSWKS

-149 WQLFEEVIS
+149 WQLFEKVIS
-158 DHDISEA
+158 NHDISEA

-219 SNLMTKVQK
+219 SNLMAKVQK
-228 KINNGDVPC
+228 KINNGDIPC

-243 SLCAWKTATTS
+243 SLCAWKTATTT

-287 DSKESLRKAYRAAA
+287 DSKESLRNAYRAAA

-310 SYWDFMSRVKPN
+310 AYWDFMSRVKPN

-350 CFYKNEEENPL
+350 CFYKNEDDNPL

-374 PVIDKKTKNSI
+374 PVIDKKTKNSM

-394 ADNIIRLLGINC
+394 ADNIIRLLGIHSE
-406 DGGAPRNSINPNYWL
+406 RLS
-421 VGYTFGS
+421 
-428 NSSQFDRF
+428 
-436 IKSSIW
+436 SSI
-442 EGHFNDDSTNDQNLL
+442 
-457 KQAKT
+457 
-462 IKKGDVLILKSTS
+462 
-475 TKGAKHDQPFLRVKA
+475 
-490 VAVVLSDVNSS
+490 
-501 KNDGYTSCVCNVQ
+501 
-514 YYGVKDSDFDNPV
+514 
-527 LASYRKTIHLADDK
+527 
-541 AKPLV
+541 
-546 DYANSLINP
+546 INP
-555 THMPQLKYKEYIEL
+555 THIPQLKYKEYIDL
-569 LTEAHNLVLTGA
+569 LAEAHNLVLTGA

-588 MAQAIAEEMGAVTK
+588 MVQAIAEEMGALTK
-602 FVQFHPAYDY
+602 FVQFHPSYDY

-626 GQMGFERKDGVFK
+626 GQLGFERKDGVFK

-649 IDSEKSIESLTKEM
+649 IDSKKSIESLTKEI

-675 AIEEGTKFKTVNGS
+675 SIEEGTKLKTVNGS
-689 EFIISEI
+689 EFEISEM
-696 KGHSIVIYNEQNEKT
+696 KGHTIVIHNEQNEKT
-711 TQVAINA
+711 TQVAVNA
-718 DEILELLTNEVPL
+718 DEILELLTNDVPL

-748 PDSYAFVITKAIRA
+748 PDSYAFVIAKAIRA
-762 MKQKMPVVEANKI
+762 MRQKMPVVEANKI

-789 GEASKIFGELFYA
+789 GEVSKIFGELFYA
-802 IDPGYRGKKDHLV
+802 IDPGYRGKKDYLV
-815 QTQYQNLVPETDTF
+815 QTQYQNLVPETDIF

-863 AWKEVTPTDTEDML
+863 TWKEVTPTDTEAML
-877 DTLSCAKEAKATMNR
+877 DTLSCANKAKATMNR

-904 AAYMIGPSYF
+904 ASYMIGPSYF
-914 LKLGENGGDFGK
+914 LKLGENGGDFLK
-926 LWKMDIEPLLKE
+926 LWKMNIEPLLKE

-950 DRFSKAFFNVKEK
+950 DRFSKAFFNVKED
-963 TEDEAELIDEN
+963 TATDQVELIDED

>member
-1 MLHREITTIRSF
+1 
-13 RNNENSI
+13 
-20 DMDNKFTWPPLY
+20 MDSKFTWVPLY
-32 EELAKA
+32 EELAQA
-38 LLRYKEDRTALGQWI
+38 LLRYKEDRTKLVEWI

-62 TDGQSLVAYLK
+62 SDGQSLVAYLK

-103 LLNHFKKYFGLT
+103 MLTHFKNKFRLT
-115 KDIPTDFNGIPTV
+115 STIPSDFNGIPTV
-128 DPRRSFFFSWKS
+128 DARRSFFFSWKS

-149 WQLFEEVIS
+149 WQLFEKVIS

-219 SNLMTKVQK
+219 SNLMAKVQK
-228 KINNGDVPC
+228 KINNGDIPC

-243 SLCAWKTATTS
+243 SLCAWKTATTT

-287 DSKESLRKAYRAAA
+287 DSKESLRNAYRAAA

-310 SYWDFMSRVKPN
+310 AYWDFISRVKPN

-350 CFYKNEEENPL
+350 CFYKKEEENPL
-361 QRTVEWNIPYLKT
+361 QRTVEWNFPYPET
-374 PVIDKKTKNSI
+374 PVIDKKTKNSL

-394 ADNIIRLLGINC
+394 ADNIIRLLGIHSE
-406 DGGAPRNSINPNYWL
+406 RLS
-421 VGYTFGS
+421 
-428 NSSQFDRF
+428 
-436 IKSSIW
+436 SSI
-442 EGHFNDDSTNDQNLL
+442 
-457 KQAKT
+457 
-462 IKKGDVLILKSTS
+462 
-475 TKGAKHDQPFLRVKA
+475 
-490 VAVVLSDVNSS
+490 
-501 KNDGYTSCVCNVQ
+501 
-514 YYGVKDSDFDNPV
+514 
-527 LASYRKTIHLADDK
+527 
-541 AKPLV
+541 
-546 DYANSLINP
+546 INP
-555 THMPQLKYKEYIEL
+555 THIPQLKYKEYIDL
-569 LTEAHNLVLTGA
+569 LAEAHNLVLTGA

-602 FVQFHPAYDY
+602 FVQFHPSYDY

-626 GQMGFERKDGVFK
+626 GQLGFERKDGVFK
-639 EFCRE
+639 EFCQE

-649 IDSEKSIESLTKEM
+649 IDSKKSIESLTKEI

-668 LDRFVED
+668 IERFVED
-675 AIEEGTKFKTVNGS
+675 SIEEGTKLKTVNGS
-689 EFIISEI
+689 EFEISEM
-696 KGHSIVIYNEQNEKT
+696 KGHTIVIHNEQNEKT
-711 TQVAINA
+711 TQVAVNA
-718 DEILELLTNEVPL
+718 DEILELLTNDVPL

-748 PDSYAFVITKAIRA
+748 PDSYAFVIAKAIRA
-762 MKQKMPVVEANKI
+762 MRQKMPVVEANKI

-789 GEASKIFGELFYA
+789 GEVSKIFGELFYA
-802 IDPGYRGKKDHLV
+802 IDPGYRGKKDYLV
-815 QTQYQNLVPETDTF
+815 QTQYQNLVPETDIF

-863 AWKEVTPTDTEDML
+863 TWKEVTPTDTEAML
-877 DTLSCAKEAKATMNR
+877 DTLSCANEAKATMNR

-904 AAYMIGPSYF
+904 ASYMIGPSYF
-914 LKLGENGGDFGK
+914 LKLGENGGDFLK
-926 LWKMDIEPLLKE
+926 LWKMNIEPLLKE

-950 DRFSKAFFNVKEK
+950 DRFSKAFFNVKED
-963 TEDEAELIDEN
+963 TATGQVELIDED

>member
-1 MLHREITTIRSF
+1 
-13 RNNENSI
+13 
-20 DMDNKFTWPPLY
+20 MDSKFTWVPLY
-32 EELAKA
+32 EELAQA
-38 LLRYKEDRTALGQWI
+38 LLRYKEDRTELVEWI
-53 YEDLGKVTR
+53 YGDLGKVTR
-62 TDGQSLVAYLK
+62 SDGQSLVAYLK

-80 IDIDPFSVFAIFN
+80 IDIDPFSVVAIFN
-93 RSTSWENRTE
+93 RNISWDNRTE
-103 LLNHFKKYFGLT
+103 LLKHFKNNFGL
-115 KDIPTDFNGIPTV
+115 ISEFPTDFNGIPTV
-128 DPRRSFFFSWKS
+128 DARRSFFFSWKS

-149 WQLFEEVIS
+149 WQLFEKVIS
-158 DHDISEA
+158 NHDISEA

-219 SNLMTKVQK
+219 SNLMAKVQK
-228 KINNGDVPC
+228 KINNGDIPC

-243 SLCAWKTATTS
+243 SLCAWKTATTT

-287 DSKESLRKAYRAAA
+287 DSKESLRNAYRAAA

-310 SYWDFMSRVKPN
+310 AYWDFMSRVKPN

-350 CFYKNEEENPL
+350 CFYKNEDDNPL

-374 PVIDKKTKNSI
+374 PVIDKKTKNSM

-394 ADNIIRLLGINC
+394 ADNIIRLLGIHSE
-406 DGGAPRNSINPNYWL
+406 RLS
-421 VGYTFGS
+421 
-428 NSSQFDRF
+428 
-436 IKSSIW
+436 SSI
-442 EGHFNDDSTNDQNLL
+442 
-457 KQAKT
+457 
-462 IKKGDVLILKSTS
+462 
-475 TKGAKHDQPFLRVKA
+475 
-490 VAVVLSDVNSS
+490 
-501 KNDGYTSCVCNVQ
+501 
-514 YYGVKDSDFDNPV
+514 
-527 LASYRKTIHLADDK
+527 
-541 AKPLV
+541 
-546 DYANSLINP
+546 INP
-555 THMPQLKYKEYIEL
+555 THIPQLKYKEYIDL
-569 LTEAHNLVLTGA
+569 LAEAHNLVLTGA

-602 FVQFHPAYDY
+602 FVQFHPSYDY

-626 GQMGFERKDGVFK
+626 GQLGFERKDGVFK

-649 IDSEKSIESLTKEM
+649 IDSKKSIESLTKEI

-675 AIEEGTKFKTVNGS
+675 SIEEGTKLKTVNGS
-689 EFIISEI
+689 EFEISEM
-696 KGHSIVIYNEQNEKT
+696 KGHTIVIHNEQNEKT
-711 TQVAINA
+711 TQVAVNA
-718 DEILELLTNEVPL
+718 DEILELLTNDVPL

-748 PDSYAFVITKAIRA
+748 PDSYAFVIAKAIRA
-762 MKQKMPVVEANKI
+762 MRQKMPVVEANKI

-789 GEASKIFGELFYA
+789 GEVSKIFGELFYA
-802 IDPGYRGKKDHLV
+802 IDPGYRGKKDYLV
-815 QTQYQNLVPETDTF
+815 QTQYQNLVPETDIF

-863 AWKEVTPTDTEDML
+863 TWKEVTPTDTEAML
-877 DTLSCAKEAKATMNR
+877 DTLSCANEAKATMNR

-904 AAYMIGPSYF
+904 ASYMIGPSYF
-914 LKLGENGGDFGK
+914 LKLGENGGDFLK
-926 LWKMDIEPLLKE
+926 LWKMNIEPLLKE

-950 DRFSKAFFNVKEK
+950 DRLSKAFFNVKED
-963 TEDEAELIDEN
+963 TATDQVELIDED